1 MSSIQFVAVNNNIN
15 LNAIANLPKAQWEKL
30 SDAELTEL
38 YRAGKD
44 YAAGLLYARHEKT
57 VHNVV
62 KARMKSVANGDLKA
76 DDIVNETFNSAFD
89 AIRRGNYAESGQF
102 KDYVTKAARNKAL
115 DYLKSA
121 HHKNTVIKDFD
132 NRVEETS
139 VARNADTDLYEED
152 NSDFVMDTEAL
163 TSAEIR
169 EQRMQFVEK
178 FMSKLTPEQLD
189 VLLARVPNLGQDA
202 DGVDQVLELS
212 FKEIAE
218 KFGISI
224 NTATSR
230 YQYAIK
236 ALRKVIKEELRGF
249 SEAI

>member
-1 MSSIQFVAVNNNIN
+1 MSSIQFVAVTTN
-15 LNAIANLPKAQWEKL
+15 LNAIANLPKAQWAKL
-30 SDAELTEL
+30 SDAQLTEL
-38 YRAGKD
+38 YKAGED
-44 YAAGLLYARHEKT
+44 YAAALLYARHKKT

-62 KARMKSVANGDLKA
+62 RANMKSVANGDLEA
-76 DDIVNETFNSAFD
+76 DYIENEAFNSAFD
-89 AIRRGNYAESGQF
+89 AIRRGDYAESEQF
-102 KDYVTKAARNKAL
+102 KNDVTKAARNKAL

-152 NSDFVMDTEAL
+152 NADFVIDTEAL

-169 EQRMQFVEK
+169 ELRLQLIEK
-178 FMSKLTPEQLD
+178 CLSKLSSEQVD

-236 ALRKVIKEELRGF
+236 ALRKVIKEELRGY